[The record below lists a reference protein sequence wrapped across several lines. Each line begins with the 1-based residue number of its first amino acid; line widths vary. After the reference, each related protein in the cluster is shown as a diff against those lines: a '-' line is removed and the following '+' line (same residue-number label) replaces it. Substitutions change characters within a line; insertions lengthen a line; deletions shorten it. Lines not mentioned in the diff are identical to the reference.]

1 VRAQMPLVVVVGVP
15 VGRVGV
21 LVMVVAPVM
30 PVVML
35 AARRRPRGCLHDGA
49 QRNPAN
55 SITPRRVVVV
65 MMLLTTL
72 GACHVA
78 VCHVPPEPF
87 HDVGRGVRLPCG
99 SPCGGG
105 AQEGEHHVRFSR
117 AAW

>member
-1 VRAQMPLVVVVGVP
+1 MVVVVGAAVLPRRCIRGAQCNRRNITTRRCRRRPVRAHMPLVVVVGVP

-49 QRNPAN
+49 QRNRAN

-72 GACHVA
+72 GA
-78 VCHVPPEPF
+78 
-87 HDVGRGVRLPCG
+87 
-99 SPCGGG
+99 
-105 AQEGEHHVRFSR
+105 
-117 AAW
+117 